1 MQTQKMLNYTF
12 IFISALFLTVSTIPK
27 PRTEAKETN
36 QTNQTIKKLANT
48 NQKQESKEQMNE
60 KINKTTNEPT
70 PVQEHQ
76 TTEPKPVPIQR
87 TDGFNIENQHFD
99 IQWFSGDGQVPA
111 DNYVYHWND
120 DEIFNH
126 YLVERKGAAGR
137 LIWSIHVGSKI
148 VVDNRTY
155 TCYKI
160 LNHVDRMNGFDY
172 LVAEQANLSVQTCE
186 TDDPNSLLT
195 IWFFT

>member
-1 MQTQKMLNYTF
+1 MIPIQTQRLLYYAF
-12 IFISALFLTVSTIPK
+12 VFISALFLTVSTIPK
-27 PRTEAKETN
+27 PRTEAKEMN
-36 QTNQTIKKLANT
+36 QSNQTIKKIANT
-48 NQKQESKEQMNE
+48 NQKKENKEQMNE
-60 KINKTTNEPT
+60 LTNESI

-120 DEIFNH
+120 DEIFTH
-126 YLVERKGAAGR
+126 YLIEKKGAAGS

-148 VVDNRTY
+148 VVDNRSY

-160 LNHVDRMNGFDY
+160 LNNVDRLNGFDY